1 MLRKTYRLMSARIGP
16 PQIIR
21 VHFQPRERA
30 ISCWLRQEIRKVL
43 LFVPLIRTTG
53 GRRSKP
59 PVWSFTLALVLPGP
73 FPTMLA
79 GSART
84 CTPDAVTP
92 GESSPAAAQAAGFE
106 MPALDRAA
114 AIFCCCVMS
123 TALSGADAVDRWI
136 TFGEVGE

>member
-1 MLRKTYRLMSARIGP
+1 
-16 PQIIR
+16 
-21 VHFQPRERA
+21 
-30 ISCWLRQEIRKVL
+30 
-43 LFVPLIRTTG
+43 
-53 GRRSKP
+53 
-59 PVWSFTLALVLPGP
+59 
-73 FPTMLA
+73 MLA

-92 GESSPAAAQAAGFE
+92 GEASPAAAQAAGLE

-136 TFGEVGE
+136 MFGPVGEIRSAREFASESLPREVKVSRRALIETEKPPEEEVHSMASSSCT